1 MNRAGELPAMQVT
14 VTVSDAVIR
23 EAGTRGLSVVD
34 FIESLIDKGLTVAQ
48 ERPVLNNAI
57 ERIRALRLPGPV
69 LR

>member
-1 MNRAGELPAMQVT
+1 MQVT